1 MSLVQVLG
9 ICIIA
14 AAISVVLKE
23 QKAEYALAVSLVSS
37 AAILV
42 LLVLSV
48 TAQLQDIRNAV
59 SSSSASFF
67 LVALKALGICVLTGF
82 VADACREV
90 GQISLATKAEL
101 AGRCAVFILSVP
113 MLISLLNMALG
124 FIK

>member
-1 MSLVQVLG
+1 MSLVQIIG

-23 QKAEYALAVSLVSS
+23 QKAEYALMVSLIAS
-37 AAILV
+37 AAILI
-42 LLVLSV
+42 LLVISV
-48 TAQLQDIRNAV
+48 ADKLLEIRNAV

-82 VADACREV
+82 VADACREA
-90 GQISLATKAEL
+90 GQVSLANKAEL